1 MQQRDRFSKGGI
13 NFPPLLKAYLEGQN
27 LRTWKNVASSTSSSS
42 NLLKFS
48 SGGFR
53 PCSTSGPCALWR
65 CKAREQTTSENV
77 DKHIIKSEFIYFV
90 IILQIANDEY
100 SPH

>member
-13 NFPPLLKAYLEGQN
+13 NFTPLLKAYLEGQN
-27 LRTWKNVASSTSSSS
+27 LRTWKNLASSTSSSS

-65 CKAREQTTSENV
+65 CKAREQTISENV
-77 DKHIIKSEFIYFV
+77 YQDIIINESRY
-90 IILQIANDEY
+90 
-100 SPH
+100 